1 MSSLDLNSRLD
12 AFVKYSESCWDE
24 KGHSQVFL
32 ERLFH
37 TLGWPGYKEAG
48 AVLEDRV
55 KRAKGGTSFADLS
68 WPDRKVLL
76 EMKKRG
82 EKLEKHYPQLRGYWL
97 DTTGW
102 RARYL
107 MLCNF
112 DDLWIFDMEQS
123 TNDPV
128 ERMKISELPSKV
140 GALGFMMPTAF
151 QPIFNNNIE
160 KVSTEIANKVAAMS
174 RALVSRG
181 ESPVRVQRFMLQ
193 CVLCMFSED
202 IGLLP
207 EQHFSRALNDC
218 AAGAHS
224 TYDMLGSLF
233 RFMASPV
240 SARAGR
246 FQTVPYFNGG
256 LFLDGEAIELTPL
269 EVKELIQI
277 ARHDWSAVD
286 PTIFGTIFQ
295 HSMDAGERHAKGAH
309 YTAEA
314 DIQKVILPSLVRP
327 WRERIAATDTLAGL
341 LLLRTELV
349 NLRVLD
355 PTCGSGNFL
364 YVAYREMRR
373 LELAIL
379 QKIRARFPNN
389 KAAELGFAV
398 SVRQLFGFDVLP
410 FAVEIA
416 KMTLML
422 AKELSIREVK
432 AALDDAQLESTLL
445 VDPALPLDNLD
456 GNIKCEDSLF
466 NVWPPAHLIIGN
478 PPFQSKNKMQQEF
491 GPTYVKRLRN
501 VFPKVPGRADYSVY
515 FFRRVHDMLPMN
527 GRAGLVGTNTIR
539 QNYSR
544 EGGLDHIVATGGTI
558 VDAVGTQNWSG
569 DAVVHVSIV
578 NWIKGEH
585 DAPKT
590 LAWQSEDGLWHK
602 RSLELIPSSLSA
614 ELDVSSARVLAR
626 NTSPKTCFQGQ
637 THGHE
642 GFLLTPAEAKEMVR
656 ADPSNA
662 TVIYP
667 FLTADG
673 MLTNPGALPERFVID
688 LHGRSIHEAQAYKA
702 PFLRIKTSVL
712 PARTEAAAR
721 EVERNAQILK
731 DSPGAAVNRHHANFL
746 SKWWQLSYP
755 RADMV
760 ERLNLMHRMIV
771 CGQVTKRPVF
781 AFISARIRPNAALMV
796 FAFEDDYS
804 FGILQS
810 EFHWAWFTARC
821 STLKGDFRYTS
832 NTVYDSF
839 PWPQKPSLKD
849 VSGVAKA
856 AAALRGVRNTLQAPL
871 NMSLR
876 DLYRIAE
883 MPGKNPLNDAQAA
896 LDKAVAAAYGMSP
909 KADPLEFLLALN
921 QSCAEREARGEA
933 IVGPGLPPFV
943 TDPAP
948 FITADCVT
956 MPPLV

>member
-140 GALGFMMPTAF
+140 GALGFMMPTPYK
-151 QPIFNNNIE
+151 PIFNNNIE
-160 KVSTEIANKVAAMS
+160 KVSTEIANKVAAMF

-181 ESPVRVQRFMLQ
+181 ENPVRVQRFMLQ

-218 AAGAHS
+218 AEGAHS

-233 RFMASPV
+233 RCMATPV
-240 SARAGR
+240 RARAGR

-277 ARHDWSAVD
+277 AKHDWSAVD

-327 WRERIAATDTLAGL
+327 WRERIAATDTLVGL
-341 LLLRTELV
+341 LQLRTELV

-373 LELAIL
+373 LELTIL
-379 QKIRARFPNN
+379 QKVRARFPTN
-389 KAAELGFAV
+389 KAADLGFAV

-491 GPTYVKRLRN
+491 GPTYVKRLRD

-569 DAVVHVSIV
+569 DAAVHVSIV
-578 NWIKGEH
+578 NWMKGEY

-602 RSLELIPSSLSA
+602 RSLDQIPSSLTA
-614 ELDVSSARVLAR
+614 EADVSSAQVLAG

-642 GFLLTPAEAKEMVR
+642 GFLLTPAEAKVTVSDPKAR
-656 ADPSNA
+656 SSVWPYLIADVMLGSSKGLPDRYVLDLNEKDDLFAAAA
-662 TVIYP
+662 TGLA
-667 FLTADG
+667 FKRL
-673 MLTNPGALPERFVID
+673 
-688 LHGRSIHEAQAYKA
+688 
-702 PFLRIKTSVL
+702 KTLVL
-712 PARTEAAAR
+712 PDMEKAA
-721 EVERNAQILK
+721 NK
-731 DSPGAAVNRHHANFL
+731 
-746 SKWWQLSYP
+746 
-755 RADMV
+755 
-760 ERLNLMHRMIV
+760 ERLSSGKESGPRQNHAYRWWRHWRGRGDLITLLGSASRYVV
-771 CGQVTKRPVF
+771 CARVTKRPIFEFVSSAIRPNDSLSVF
-781 AFISARIRPNAALMV
+781 AFV
-796 FAFEDDYS
+796 DDYS

-810 EFHWAWFTARC
+810 AHHWAWFTARC
-821 STLKGDFRYTS
+821 STLEERFRYTS
-832 NTVYDSF
+832 NSVYDSF
-839 PWPQKPSLKD
+839 PWPQTPKLKD
-849 VSGVAKA
+849 VQAVA
-856 AAALRGVRNTLQAPL
+856 AAAVALRAVRETLRAPL
-871 NMSLR
+871 SMSLR
-876 DLYRIAE
+876 DLYRVAE
-883 MPGKNPLNDAQAA
+883 GSGRNPLNDAQAA

-909 KADPLEFLLALN
+909 KADPLEFLLTLN
-921 QSCAEREARGEA
+921 QSCAEREARGEP

>member
-1 MSSLDLNSRLD
+1 MSNLDLNSRLE
-12 AFVKYSESCWDE
+12 AFVREGRDYWDE
-24 KGHSQVFL
+24 KGDAQVFL
-32 ERLFH
+32 DHLFQA
-37 TLGWPGYKEAG
+37 LGWPGHKAAG
-48 AVLEDRV
+48 AGLETRV
-55 KRAKGGTSFADLS
+55 RRAQGGIGFADLS

-140 GALGFMMPTAF
+140 GALGFMMPTPYK
-151 QPIFNNNIE
+151 PIFNNNIE
-160 KVSTEIANKVAAMS
+160 KVSTEIANKVAAMF

-181 ESPVRVQRFMLQ
+181 ENPVRVQRFMLQ

-233 RFMASPV
+233 RCMATSV
-240 SARAGR
+240 RARAGR

-327 WRERIAATDTLAGL
+327 WRERIAAADTLAGL

-373 LELAIL
+373 LELGIL

-478 PPFQSKNKMQQEF
+478 PPF
-491 GPTYVKRLRN
+491 VDARN
-501 VFPKVPGRADYSVY
+501 LTVEHGAGYSAKVRAAFPDVPGRADYCVY
-515 FFRRVHDMLPMN
+515 FFRRTHDHLRSE
-527 GRAGLVGTNTIR
+527 GAAGLVGTNTIR

-544 EGGLDHIVATGGTI
+544 EGGLDHVVNTGGVI
-558 VDAVGTQNWSG
+558 IDAVGTQDWSG
-569 DAVVHVSIV
+569 DAAVHVSIV
-578 NWIKGEH
+578 NWIKGEYANPKKLMWQTEEGEWRTQYLERIPASLTAEIDVTRAH
-585 DAPKT
+585 ILKANTMPKT
-590 LAWQSEDGLWHK
+590 YYEGIQPGHSGFVLSKAAAE
-602 RSLELIPSSLSA
+602 SLCDEAVAPASVLHHYMNGDDLLSA
-614 ELDVSSARVLAR
+614 SYQTQPKWLIDFEGMDLFAAKKYPAILKVVSE
-626 NTSPKTCFQGQ
+626 T
-637 THGHE
+637 
-642 GFLLTPAEAKEMVR
+642 
-656 ADPSNA
+656 
-662 TVIYP
+662 
-667 FLTADG
+667 
-673 MLTNPGALPERFVID
+673 
-688 LHGRSIHEAQAYKA
+688 
-702 PFLRIKTSVL
+702 VL
-712 PARTEAAAR
+712 PDWKKNAENERKKSGKEVGEHQRRLVQWWRLKRRRTDMLNAISGIGRYVACAR
-721 EVERNAQILK
+721 
-731 DSPGAAVNRHHANFL
+731 
-746 SKWWQLSYP
+746 
-755 RADMV
+755 
-760 ERLNLMHRMIV
+760 
-771 CGQVTKRPVF
+771 VTKRPIFEMLSSTIYPDSALSVF
-781 AFISARIRPNAALMV
+781 AFA
-796 FAFEDDYS
+796 DDYS

-810 EFHWAWFTARC
+810 AHHWAWFTARC
-821 STLKGDFRYTS
+821 STLEERFRYTS
-832 NTVYDSF
+832 STVYDSF
-839 PWPQKPSLKD
+839 PWPQGAKPKD
-849 VSGVAKA
+849 VKAVA
-856 AAALRGVRNTLQAPL
+856 AAALALRTVRTGLQVKY

-909 KADPLEFLLALN
+909 KADPLEFLLTLN
-921 QSCAEREARGEA
+921 QSCAEREARGEP

>member
-1 MSSLDLNSRLD
+1 MSSQDLNARLD
-12 AFVKYSESCWDE
+12 AFVKYAEGLWDE
-24 KGHSQVFL
+24 KGHSQVFID
-32 ERLFH
+32 RLFQ

-48 AVLEDRV
+48 AVLEDRIR
-55 KRAKGGTSFADLS
+55 RAKGGTSFADLG
-68 WPDRKVLL
+68 WQDRKVLL

-128 ERMKISELPSKV
+128 ERMKIGELPSKV
-140 GALGFMMPTAF
+140 GALGFLMPTPYK
-151 QPIFNNNIE
+151 PIFNNNVE
-160 KVSTEIANKVAAMS
+160 KVSAEIANKVAAMS

-207 EQHFSRALNDC
+207 EQHFSRALADC
-218 AAGAHS
+218 ADGAHS

-233 RFMASPV
+233 RCMATPV
-240 SARAGR
+240 RARAGR

-379 QKIRARFPNN
+379 QKIRARFPTN

-456 GNIKCEDSLF
+456 ANIKCEDSLF

-478 PPFQSKNKMQQEF
+478 PPF
-491 GPTYVKRLRN
+491 VDARN
-501 VFPKVPGRADYSVY
+501 LTVEHGSGYSAKVRTAFPDVPGRADYCVY
-515 FFRRVHDMLPMN
+515 FFRRVHDHLTEGGM
-527 GRAGLVGTNTIR
+527 AGLVGTNSIR
-539 QNYSR
+539 QTYSR
-544 EGGLDHIVATGGTI
+544 IGGLDYIVATGGTI
-558 VDAVGTQNWSG
+558 FDAVGTQDWSG
-569 DAVVHVSIV
+569 DAAVHVSIV
-578 NWIKGEH
+578 NWTKGVAH
-585 DAPKT
+585 PPFQ
-590 LAWQSEDGLWHK
+590 LAIQHVDVEGQPWSHH
-602 RSLELIPSSLSA
+602 SLDRIPSSLS
-614 ELDVSSARVLAR
+614 EGVDVSHAVDLSVNRQKFVYEGQQTGHIGFVLHREQAQQLLR
-626 NTSPKTCFQGQ
+626 LNG
-637 THGHE
+637 GE
-642 GFLLTPAEAKEMVR
+642 GPVYPYLSGDDLVSGNYAKNPRYVIDFGDCDSYAAQQHAPFYQHIRSVVQPTWTENAKREKLDSGLSVGEHQNRLRTWWRLKRRR
-656 ADPSNA
+656 ADLLKSLRRLTRYIAVSSVTKRSIFAFVRSDIRPSNA
-662 TVIYP
+662 I
-667 FLTADG
+667 
-673 MLTNPGALPERFVID
+673 
-688 LHGRSIHEAQAYKA
+688 KA
-702 PFLRIKTSVL
+702 ITL
-712 PARTEAAAR
+712 
-721 EVERNAQILK
+721 
-731 DSPGAAVNRHHANFL
+731 
-746 SKWWQLSYP
+746 
-755 RADMV
+755 
-760 ERLNLMHRMIV
+760 
-771 CGQVTKRPVF
+771 
-781 AFISARIRPNAALMV
+781 
-796 FAFEDDYS
+796 EDDYS
-804 FGILQS
+804 FGVIS
-810 EFHWAWFTARC
+810 SVYFWEWVIARG
-821 STLKGDFRYTS
+821 STLKGDPRFTPET
-832 NTVYDSF
+832 TVASF
-839 PWPQKPSLKD
+839 PWPQSPTLAQ
-849 VSGVAKA
+849 VRAVAEKGRSIR
-856 AAALRGVRNTLQAPL
+856 ALRDDLALRYGW
-871 NMSLR
+871 SLR
-876 DLYRIAE
+876 E
-883 MPGKNPLNDAQAA
+883 MYARSEHGGDSPLRLAHQA
-896 LDKAVAAAYGMSP
+896 LDKAVSAAYNARP
-909 KADPLEFLLALN
+909 TADPLEFLLALN
-921 QSCAEREARGEA
+921 QSCAEREAKGEA
-933 IVGPGLPPFV
+933 IVGPGLPPVV
-943 TDPAP
+943 TEPAP

>member
-1 MSSLDLNSRLD
+1 MSSQDLNARLA
-12 AFVKYSESCWDE
+12 AFVKYAETLWDE
-24 KGHSQVFL
+24 KGESQVFID
-32 ERLFH
+32 RLFQ

-48 AVLEDRV
+48 AVLEDRIR
-55 KRAKGGTSFADLS
+55 RAKGGTSFADLG
-68 WPDRKVLL
+68 WQDRKVLL

-128 ERMKISELPSKV
+128 ERMKIGELPSKV
-140 GALGFMMPTAF
+140 GALGFLMPTPYK
-151 QPIFNNNIE
+151 PIFNNNVE
-160 KVSTEIANKVAAMS
+160 KVSAEIANKVAAMS

-181 ESPVRVQRFMLQ
+181 ENPVRVQRFMLQ

-207 EQHFSRALNDC
+207 EQHFSRALADC
-218 AAGAHS
+218 AEGAHS

-233 RFMASPV
+233 RCMATSV
-240 SARAGR
+240 RARAGR

-379 QKIRARFPNN
+379 QKIRARFPTN
-389 KAAELGFAV
+389 KAADLGFAV
-398 SVRQLFGFDVLP
+398 SVRQLYGFDVLP

-478 PPFQSKNKMQQEF
+478 PPF
-491 GPTYVKRLRN
+491 VDARN
-501 VFPKVPGRADYSVY
+501 LTVEHGAGYSAKVRAAFPDVPGRADYCVY
-515 FFRRVHDMLPMN
+515 FFRRVHDHLKSE
-527 GRAGLVGTNTIR
+527 GAAGLVGTNTIR

-544 EGGLDHIVATGGTI
+544 EGGLDHVVNTGGVITE
-558 VDAVGTQNWSG
+558 AVGTQAWSG
-569 DAVVHVSIV
+569 DAAVHVSIV
-578 NWIKGEH
+578 NWIKGEFANPKKLMWQTE
-585 DAPKT
+585 DGEWRTQYLDRIPASLTAEIDVTRAQVLKANTAPKT
-590 LAWQSEDGLWHK
+590 YYEGIQPGHSGFVLSKAAAEVLRG
-602 RSLELIPSSLSA
+602 ETGASSSVLHHYMNGDDLLSA
-614 ELDVSSARVLAR
+614 SYRSQPKWLIDFEEMDLFSA
-626 NTSPKTCFQGQ
+626 KK
-637 THGHE
+637 H
-642 GFLLTPAEAKEMVR
+642 PAILK
-656 ADPSNA
+656 
-662 TVIYP
+662 VI
-667 FLTADG
+667 TE
-673 MLTNPGALPERFVID
+673 N
-688 LHGRSIHEAQAYKA
+688 
-702 PFLRIKTSVL
+702 VL
-712 PARTEAAAR
+712 PDWKKNAENERKKSGKEVGEHQRRLVQWWRLKRRRTDMLNAISGLGRYVACAR
-721 EVERNAQILK
+721 
-731 DSPGAAVNRHHANFL
+731 
-746 SKWWQLSYP
+746 
-755 RADMV
+755 
-760 ERLNLMHRMIV
+760 
-771 CGQVTKRPVF
+771 VTKRPIFEMLSSSIYPDSALSVF
-781 AFISARIRPNAALMV
+781 AFA
-796 FAFEDDYS
+796 DDYS

-810 EFHWAWFTARC
+810 AHHWAWFTARC

-832 NTVYDSF
+832 STVYDSF
-839 PWPQKPSLKD
+839 PWPQDAKLKD
-849 VSGVAKA
+849 VKAVA
-856 AAALRGVRNTLQAPL
+856 AAALALRTVRTGLQVKHS
-871 NMSLR
+871 MSLR

-883 MPGKNPLNDAQAA
+883 MPGKNALNDAQAA

-909 KADPLEFLLALN
+909 KADPLEFLLTLN

-933 IVGPGLPPFV
+933 IVGPGLPPVV

-956 MPPLV
+956 MPPLA